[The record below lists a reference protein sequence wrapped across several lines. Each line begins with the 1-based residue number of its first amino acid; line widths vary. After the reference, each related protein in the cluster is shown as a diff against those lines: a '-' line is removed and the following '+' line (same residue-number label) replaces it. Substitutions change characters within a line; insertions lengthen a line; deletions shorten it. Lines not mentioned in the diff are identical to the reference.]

1 MRKFTLFLITA
12 FLAFGYNG
20 WGQIFI
26 TELADPGNSA
36 GSRFVEL
43 YNAGASDVDLSTGYD
58 LQRWTNN
65 YADPQDPVELTGT
78 ITAGGFYVVCA
89 NQTTFTATFGFA
101 ADQNIGT
108 GGPADS
114 NGDDQIALRNPS
126 NTIIDMFGVVGEDG
140 SNTCHEFEDGRAER
154 IASVVAGNL
163 TWDESEWNVWSDGS
177 TASGCTNHIS
187 NDPQDAP
194 DDFDPGAWIGAP
206 TSDPTITVSLSSLTG
221 FSYLVGNGPSAE
233 QSFTIEGSD
242 LTHDITL
249 IPPTNY
255 EISTGTGG
263 SFSAT
268 NPITLTQSG
277 GTVATTTIYTRLKA
291 GLAGGNYNNEDITA
305 ASTDATSKTVTCS
318 GSVIKAEPTNHVTSF
333 AATANGSSEIDLSWT
348 ANDGAVVPDG
358 YLIKASTSDNVS
370 APVDGT
376 AVADNTTI
384 GSNSGAINIT
394 HGTNAYEWAGL
405 TAETEYHFKIYPY
418 TNSGSNIN
426 FKTSATVPSVNA
438 TTEEAIAPSAG
449 IVFISEVCDAVTDYN
464 SEFLELYNNSNNII
478 SLSNT
483 KIIRYPG
490 VGGESEYVWDFSTDG
505 SGDTQIPANGI
516 ILITRGATKAEFVS
530 EWGSI
535 PSGVNYN
542 EGNSLL
548 YFGGGRRWA
557 IKDGGTAN
565 TDDGT
570 EIDATNQAVANGN
583 GDYQYPTGTWN
594 AETEGNATPG
604 VVSSTQDPAA
614 YLWDGGAATTNWN
627 DADNWNPNQLPGS
640 GTNVTIEAGKVS
652 IEIASDQT
660 ADCYDLKVDGT
671 LTIKSDASNTG
682 SLIVNG
688 TLSGSGTTT
697 MERTIDEYTN
707 NANGWHL
714 LSSPIN
720 NLTIS
725 GSDFEPGTGT
735 PNLDD
740 FYGWDELT
748 FFWLNQKVVANNI
761 TNFVNGVGY
770 LVSYETLATK
780 DFTGTFNNADVTFTN
795 LSKTTNKGE
804 GWHLLGNPFQS
815 ALQWTNTD
823 WVRTNFGVGAKI
835 MNPGGSYTDITVGG
849 TDIIP
854 ANQGFFVEATVDNS
868 NTITIPESQRVH
880 SITPFYKNSVPNM
893 LSLKAVDGDFYQKS
907 CIQFMDGSSNNYDED
922 YDVHF
927 LGGMSGTPQFYSF
940 IEEDNLSTNRI
951 PTPENETIV
960 PMIFSTSG
968 ETTVSIE
975 AEGVES
981 FAPSFEI
988 LLEDL
993 QENIIID
1000 LLENPIYTF
1009 ESNPEYDAERF
1020 RVHFKSTTGISE
1032 GENIS
1037 SFNIYS
1043 FNKNIYVSNPEF
1055 QNANVFVYN
1064 LIGQEVATFKINGD
1078 ATNSFQLGVPS
1089 GYYLVKVVGDQTINT
1104 KKVYLK

>member
-1 MRKFTLFLITA
+1 MKKIYLFIVIMA
-12 FLAFGYNG
+12 LAGVGF
-20 WGQIFI
+20 GQILTFEFSGLAGNEATASSNSNDANLTSSTISRGAGLTASANGGRFNATSWALTSIANAVSGNDYMEFTI
-26 TELADPGNSA
+26 TPN
-36 GSRFVEL
+36 
-43 YNAGASDVDLSTGYD
+43 NGYQFSVSSVYIQ
-58 LQRWTNN
+58 LQRS
-65 YADPQDPVELTGT
+65 
-78 ITAGGFYVVCA
+78 
-89 NQTTFTATFGFA
+89 
-101 ADQNIGT
+101 GT
-108 GGPADS
+108 GPRGV
-114 NGDDQIALRNPS
+114 ALRNSIDNYAS
-126 NTIIDMFGVVGEDG
+126 NLDQAYAIADITTTQNFTFTFSQSNSSSAVTYRIYMWAESTGGSGGIGDG
-140 SNTCHEFEDGRAER
+140 SGNDIVVNGTTSATGVSNPTSFAFDYVTSTKTSLTWTNATNSDGVIIIAKQGGATGVTQSELNT
-154 IASVVAGNL
+154 ASVNYDDFTNTGNF
-163 TWDESEWNVWSDGS
+163 
-177 TASGCTNHIS
+177 TASG
-187 NDPQDAP
+187 QDMK
-194 DDFDPGAWIGAP
+194 DDYGV
-206 TSDPTITVSLSSLTG
+206 TSATGNIMVYSGTGTSVTITNLTNQQDYYYTIFNEYGTAGSSNWSSGTADIN
-221 FSYLVGNGPSAE
+221 YIAE
-233 QSFTIEGSD
+233 VQ
-242 LTHDITL
+242 
-249 IPPTNY
+249 
-255 EISTGTGG
+255 GT
-263 SFSAT
+263 S
-268 NPITLTQSG
+268 
-277 GTVATTTIYTRLKA
+277 
-291 GLAGGNYNNEDITA
+291 
-305 ASTDATSKTVTCS
+305 
-318 GSVIKAEPTNHVTSF
+318 SF
-333 AATANGSSEIDLSWT
+333 AATAGNTEVDLSWT
-348 ANDGAVVPDG
+348 NYSGDQGIWWDEVLILAKSGSEVNAAPSGNTSYTANASFSSGDQIGTGNYVVYKGIGTSETVTNLTNGTEYYFRTFVKDGSDWTDVDEYESADATPASQFEPTLGDLIITEVSGDG
-358 YLIKASTSDNVS
+358 
-370 APVDGT
+370 VDGT
-376 AVADNTTI
+376 SDDGFMEIYNNTSNTIILDNVQARYFNSNPASSTQQVSLSGTLASGGFIIITQNETNFNTQYTPVTADFSGTEFYFNGGDDGVDVYHSTNGVI
-384 GSNSGAINIT
+384 DQFNDNGSGQSPWSWNDDYVYERVSLGSGATESNWYEYTAGI
-394 HGTNAYEWAGL
+394 GTPKAILEISWNGSTN
-405 TAETEYHFKIYPY
+405 TAWST
-418 TNSGSNIN
+418 SGNWDKFVPGTFQN
-426 FKTSATVPSVNA
+426 VTVPSVTNYP
-438 TTEEAIAPSAG
+438 TISA
-449 IVFISEVCDAVTDYN
+449 SAKC
-464 SEFLELYNNSNNII
+464 NNITI
-478 SLSNT
+478 
-483 KIIRYPG
+483 
-490 VGGESEYVWDFSTDG
+490 
-505 SGDTQIPANGI
+505 
-516 ILITRGATKAEFVS
+516 
-530 EWGSI
+530 
-535 PSGVNYN
+535 
-542 EGNSLL
+542 
-548 YFGGGRRWA
+548 
-557 IKDGGTAN
+557 
-565 TDDGT
+565 
-570 EIDATNQAVANGN
+570 GN
-583 GDYQYPTGTWN
+583 G
-594 AETEGNATPG
+594 A
-604 VVSSTQDPAA
+604 
-614 YLWDGGAATTNWN
+614 
-627 DADNWNPNQLPGS
+627 
-640 GTNVTIEAGKVS
+640 
-652 IEIASDQT
+652 
-660 ADCYDLKVDGT
+660 
-671 LTIKSDASNTG
+671 
-682 SLIVNG
+682 SLIGSESLTVNG
-688 TLSGSGTTT
+688 TAT
-697 MERTIDEYTN
+697 MQRTIDGY
-707 NANGWHL
+707 ARDGNGWHL
-714 LSSPIN
+714 LSSPVN
-720 NLTIS
+720 NMVIAS
-725 GSDFEPGTGT
+725 SDFEPGTGT

-740 FYGWDELT
+740 FYGWDEPT

>member
-20 WGQIFI
+20 WGQSTIKYQSFESGSDDWAYTPSPTTYSVGSDVWAVVTSSFHTFNTI
-26 TELADPGNSA
+26 PSESTHFWGMEDLANGNGGTATGVWSTLTFASVDVSAYTSVSISFDYEVDGYDTGDDIKYQAFFDSSGEAEVLLVDGYDNLNQDGTVTISVSEGTNAIYLIVSIKQNGSDFGGFDNFKVIGTAAGGVNNPTSFAAATTSVSQIDLSWVKNGNGNDVLVAWSSDETFGTPSGSYSA
-36 GSRFVEL
+36 GNPISGGGTVL
-43 YNAGASDVDLSTGYD
+43 YN
-58 LQRWTNN
+58 
-65 YADPQDPVELTGT
+65 
-78 ITAGGFYVVCA
+78 
-89 NQTTFTATFGFA
+89 
-101 ADQNIGT
+101 
-108 GGPADS
+108 
-114 NGDDQIALRNPS
+114 
-126 NTIIDMFGVVGEDG
+126 G
-140 SNTCHEFEDGRAER
+140 SNISYSHTSLTSNNQYYYKAW
-154 IASVVAGNL
+154 SV
-163 TWDESEWNVWSDGS
+163 DGS
-177 TASGCTNHIS
+177 TTYSSG
-187 NDPQDAP
+187 
-194 DDFDPGAWIGAP
+194 
-206 TSDPTITVSLSSLTG
+206 
-221 FSYLVGNGPSAE
+221 
-233 QSFTIEGSD
+233 
-242 LTHDITL
+242 
-249 IPPTNY
+249 
-255 EISTGTGG
+255 
-263 SFSAT
+263 AT
-268 NPITLTQSG
+268 DN
-277 GTVATTTIYTRLKA
+277 ATTYK
-291 GLAGGNYNNEDITA
+291 
-305 ASTDATSKTVTCS
+305 V
-318 GSVIKAEPTNHVTSF
+318 VPTNHVSSF
-333 AATANGSSEIDLSWT
+333 AVGTPGAFSIPLSWT